1 LTEIRLVTT
10 AVPHHTEARADAW
23 ARLAG
28 TTFDVLVIG
37 GGATG
42 AGVARD
48 AALRGLTTALVERD
62 DFASG
67 TSSRSS
73 RLIHGGVR
81 YLEHGYF
88 HLVFE
93 ASRERRT
100 LMRIAPHL
108 VRPLAFTWPVYTGAR
123 VPRWKLGAGLLLYD
137 ALALFRNVSRHRRLS
152 AAAVH
157 EAEPALDAEGLVGG
171 ARYYDA
177 ATDDAR
183 LTLATAIA
191 AAEAGAV
198 VLNHASVCGLTH
210 GEGGLVTGAIVGDG
224 LDAIAHRRVTV
235 SARVIVN
242 AAGPWSDTIRRMD
255 RPGAPAGVLGT
266 KGVHLA
272 VPAARVG
279 NRGAVTLLSAVD
291 GRVMFVLPAGAQTI
305 IGTTDTPTTTVPDE
319 VRASEADVD
328 YLLASVNACFPGAA
342 LTRSDV
348 ISAWAGIRP
357 LIAPEEQVVEPAA
370 SAAPASA
377 SREHAI
383 EQGASG
389 VVTVSG
395 GKLTTYRSMAA
406 ETVDL
411 VARAL
416 GRPAVAST
424 THAVPLPGAEGLA
437 GPGAVERA
445 VAEAVGVLGAA
456 RADVAA
462 RLVHAYGDRW
472 PRVWA
477 LAREDEALAARLVDG
492 LPYIGAEIVYAVTA
506 ESACTLADVLVRRT
520 HVAFETRD
528 AGRAAAR
535 AAAAV
540 LAPRLGWD
548 EAAVARV
555 VAAYDAEAAR
565 LFTIDE

>member
-1 LTEIRLVTT
+1 MSIPMPQSPASIEPARRLTRD
-10 AVPHHTEARADAW
+10 DAW
-23 ARLAG
+23 TALG
-28 TTFDVLVIG
+28 LGVFDVLVIG

-48 AALRGLTTALVERD
+48 AALRGLRTALVERD

-108 VRPLAFTWPVYTGAR
+108 VRPLAFTWPVYAGAR

-137 ALALFRNVSRHRRLS
+137 ALALFRNVSRHRSLS
-152 AAAVH
+152 AQAVLA
-157 EAEPALDAEGLVGG
+157 AEPALRPDGLQGG

-183 LTLATAIA
+183 LTLATAMA

-198 VLNHASVCGLTH
+198 VLNHAAVRGLTH
-210 GEGGLVTGAIVGDG
+210 ALSNKGVVVR
-224 LDAIAHRRVTV
+224 DAIGGGEQTV
-235 SARVIVN
+235 AARVVVN
-242 AAGPWSDTIRRMD
+242 AAGPWTDSVRRFD
-255 RPGAPAGVLGT
+255 DPAATPSVLGS

-291 GRVMFVLPAGAQTI
+291 GRVMFVLPASNQTI
-305 IGTTDTPTTTVPDE
+305 IGTTETATDASPDE
-319 VRASEADVD
+319 VRATEGDVT
-328 YLLASVNACFPGAA
+328 YLLESVNACFPGAR
-342 LTRSDV
+342 LERGDV

-357 LIAPEEQVVEPAA
+357 LIAAGPGQDDPGN
-370 SAAPASA
+370 A

-383 EQGASG
+383 HTSPTG
-389 VVTVSG
+389 VITVSG

-406 ETVDL
+406 ETVD
-411 VARAL
+411 VVERAL
-416 GRPAVAST
+416 DRTPALSRTAMI
-424 THAVPLPGAEGLA
+424 PLPGAELLISRA
-437 GPGAVERA
+437 AVDRM
-445 VAEAVGVLGAA
+445 V
-456 RADVAA
+456 VAA
-462 RLVHAYGDRW
+462 SRVAGSAPIGTRLVRAFGDRW
-472 PRVWA
+472 PDVWTLAERDRA
-477 LAREDEALAARLVDG
+477 LLVPLAPG
-492 LPYIGAEIVYAVTA
+492 LPYIAAEAAYAATH
-506 ESACTLADVLVRRT
+506 EMACTIADVLMRRT
-520 HVAFETRD
+520 HIAFETRD

-535 AAAAV
+535 LTAAV

-548 EAAVARV
+548 GAETARQLEN
-555 VAAYDAEAAR
+555 YDRDAGR
-565 LFTIDE
+565 IFGIDRE